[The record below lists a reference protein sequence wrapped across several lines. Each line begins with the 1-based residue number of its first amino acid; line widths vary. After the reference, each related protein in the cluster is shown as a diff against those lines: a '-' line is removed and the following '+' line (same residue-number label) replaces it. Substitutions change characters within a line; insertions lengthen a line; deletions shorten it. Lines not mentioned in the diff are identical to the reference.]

1 MAGQRRRGEGPH
13 FSCPRRTSSADRR
26 CPHHDPPRVHPEGV
40 RDFVGAAAHHDR
52 HGRLSLHRRRKT
64 LHRQKRS
71 HSLGGHGRSV
81 GADLC
86 DDVFLRPDA
95 SVPDQLYPPGCVD
108 GRGGAAG
115 GQHLRL
121 HGPAARPG
129 RRGPHDGHRPVPH
142 SVRLP
147 DQIRLHGHWSVLVRM
162 LHRPVSDGTG
172 VDDNVGVWLALQM
185 GPYHLRRPGGAP
197 LLHLPRLRHATHRGQ
212 EALSLCLQRG

>member
-147 DQIRLHGHWSVLVRM
+147 DQIRLHVVGAV
-162 LHRPVSDGTG
+162 PVC
-172 VDDNVGVWLALQM
+172 
-185 GPYHLRRPGGAP
+185 GGAWVLPDGSDDGHHGHVWGAHQAAPHP
-197 LLHLPRLRHATHRGQ
+197 LLRLRCHPILDLPRFRHTDDRGCQ
-212 EALSLCLQRG
+212 ARQI